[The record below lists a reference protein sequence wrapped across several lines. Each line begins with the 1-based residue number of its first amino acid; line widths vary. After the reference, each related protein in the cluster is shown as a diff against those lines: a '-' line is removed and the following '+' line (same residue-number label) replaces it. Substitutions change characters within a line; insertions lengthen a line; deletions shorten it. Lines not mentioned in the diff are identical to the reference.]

1 MNPSSSS
8 LADRRQA
15 NEVFGC
21 LTGNQQRGFMLL
33 LNLYQ
38 TEIRLQELT
47 GSGHSAIVERY
58 KFRGSSPMGYVN
70 LLVRTETNDSIT
82 YVLHALKMH
91 ATLILMLTSKR
102 RSRYIQNLFRRGNG
116 NIII

>member
-1 MNPSSSS
+1 M
-8 LADRRQA
+8 
-15 NEVFGC
+15 
-21 LTGNQQRGFMLL
+21 

-58 KFRGSSPMGYVN
+58 IFRGSSPMGYVN

-82 YVLHALKMH
+82 YVLHDLKMH
-91 ATLILMLTSKR
+91 TTLILMLTSKR

>member
-1 MNPSSSS
+1 
-8 LADRRQA
+8 
-15 NEVFGC
+15 
-21 LTGNQQRGFMLL
+21 MLL

-82 YVLHALKMH
+82 FNDLNMH
-91 ATLILMLTSKR
+91 ATLILMRHQREDQDIFKTYSER
-102 RSRYIQNLFRRGNG
+102 
-116 NIII
+116 

>member
-58 KFRGSSPMGYVN
+58 IFRGSSPMGYV
-70 LLVRTETNDSIT
+70 TCWF
-82 YVLHALKMH
+82 ALKQMT
-91 ATLILMLTSKR
+91 ALPMCSMI
-102 RSRYIQNLFRRGNG
+102 
-116 NIII
+116 